1 MDASHYQPWLGTGT
15 ENLMMVG
22 FPVHGGHKRFMAR
35 RGQALII
42 WLVAKS
48 AACHPVSCLN
58 TQYDNGWEPDVWL
71 WGRLGGRWGEGWL
84 CVLFFSQISPS
95 AASCS
100 WFATV
105 PVGQTQCF
113 CQITRLAAF
122 GRPNRQLSPPKAN
135 FCLIQF
141 LSLHRVQ
148 PPSMKQNRLTNRT
161 A

>member
-1 MDASHYQPWLGTGT
+1 MAG
-15 ENLMMVG
+15 
-22 FPVHGGHKRFMAR
+22 KRFMAR

-48 AACHPVSCLN
+48 AACHPVPCLN

-84 CVLFFSQISPS
+84 CVLFFSRISPS

-105 PVGQTQCF
+105 PVSQTV
-113 CQITRLAAF
+113 LLPNYPA
-122 GRPNRQLSPPKAN
+122 GRIWPSESSIEPPESE
-135 FCLIQF
+135 LLPDSI
-141 LSLHRVQ
+141 
-148 PPSMKQNRLTNRT
+148 PSVVPDAVSVHEIESAGR
-161 A
+161 